1 MRDPSHDDQTTRRHR
16 ASPARGASSPQHPP
30 RHFQRADTNPHSTHA
45 GSAPTTS
52 RGTHVAAVALG
63 ALLVC
68 SCSLNVAQ
76 FVGGARGVSEGA
88 SLGQA
93 PALGWGA
100 SLPKTHAFARMEDPL
115 IDGRCNNGL
124 VHMCIDDAS
133 AASSATAA
141 SASRAASLGQVPVQV
156 PVSVV
161 AATAAASA
169 ANDPLSVAAA
179 DNDGID
185 TFRQSGAE
193 PGQVSVTPAEQGG
206 DRYCRKD
213 TWLLSCLFYKAD
225 VNDELTDWKSVKSEC
240 DREPLCDGVNKYWT
254 SDLWHISSSGEAP
267 GCDDSLSDGYGT
279 DASAFYK
286 ENSPGWNVYTQDKSC
301 REVDEW
307 GNPFP

>member
-1 MRDPSHDDQTTRRHR
+1 M
-16 ASPARGASSPQHPP
+16 
-30 RHFQRADTNPHSTHA
+30 
-45 GSAPTTS
+45 
-52 RGTHVAAVALG
+52 
-63 ALLVC
+63 VC

-193 PGQVSVTPAEQGG
+193 PSQVSVTPAEQGG